1 MNTPIGKSDIKIEII
16 RSSRK
21 TLAIEIRPDMRV
33 IVRAPYQ
40 ASGSYIEQFISARA
54 DWIAEH
60 LRMQEQKNRQCNDA
74 LPVKKL
80 SNNDIK
86 KLADKACTCIPERVA
101 HFAPLVGVT
110 YGRITIRNQRTRWGS
125 CSSRGNLNFN
135 CLLMLT
141 PPEVI
146 DYVVVH
152 ELCHRKEM
160 NHSQLFWNE
169 VARVLPGYAEQE
181 KWLKTHGNEIMKR
194 MTGE

>member
-1 MNTPIGKSDIKIEII
+1 MNTPIGRSDIKIEII

-60 LRMQEQKNRQCNDA
+60 LRMQEQKNRQCDDA

-141 PPEVI
+141 PLEVI

-152 ELCHRKEM
+152 ELCHRKEL
-160 NHSQLFWNE
+160 NHSARFWNE

>member
-1 MNTPIGKSDIKIEII
+1 MNTPIGRSDIKIEII

-60 LRMQEQKNRQCNDA
+60 LRKLEQKNRQCNNA

-160 NHSQLFWNE
+160 NHSGRFWNE
-169 VARVLPGYAEQE
+169 VAIVLPGYAEQE

>member
-33 IVRAPYQ
+33 IVRAPHRVP
-40 ASGSYIEQFISARA
+40 SSYIEQFISDRA
-54 DWIAEH
+54 DWIVEH
-60 LRMQEQKNRQCNDA
+60 LRRMEQKNRQCNDA

-125 CSSRGNLNFN
+125 CSSSGNLNFN

-160 NHSQLFWNE
+160 NHSGRFWNE
-169 VARVLPGYAEQE
+169 VAIVLPGYAEQE

>member
-33 IVRAPYQ
+33 IVRAPHR
-40 ASGSYIEQFISARA
+40 APNGYIEQFISDRA
-54 DWIAEH
+54 DWIVEH
-60 LRMQEQKNRQCNDA
+60 LRRMEQKNRQCNDT

-86 KLADKACTCIPERVA
+86 KLADKACTCIPGRVA

-135 CLLMLT
+135 CLLMLA

-181 KWLKTHGNEIMKR
+181 KWLKTHGNEIMKL

>member
-1 MNTPIGKSDIKIEII
+1 MNTPIGRSDIRIEII

-40 ASGSYIEQFISARA
+40 ASGSYIEQFIADRT
-54 DWIAEH
+54 DWIVEH
-60 LRMQEQKNRQCNDA
+60 LRKLEQKNRQCNDA
-74 LPVKKL
+74 PPVKKL
-80 SNNDIK
+80 SNDEIK
-86 KLADKACTCIPERVA
+86 KLADKACTYIPERAA

-125 CSSRGNLNFN
+125 CSNRGNLNFN

-160 NHSQLFWNE
+160 NHSGRFWNE
-169 VARVLPGYAEQE
+169 VARILPGYAEQE

>member
-1 MNTPIGKSDIKIEII
+1 MNTPIGKSNIKIEII

-40 ASGSYIEQFISARA
+40 ASGSYIEQSITDRT
-54 DWIAEH
+54 DWIVEH
-60 LRMQEQKNRQCNDA
+60 LRKLEQKNRQCNDA

-80 SNNDIK
+80 SNDELK
-86 KLADKACTCIPERVA
+86 KLADKACSYIPWRVA

-125 CSSRGNLNFN
+125 CSSKGNLNFN

-160 NHSQLFWNE
+160 NHSGRFWDE

-181 KWLKTHGNEIMKR
+181 KWLKTHGSEIMKR

>member
-1 MNTPIGKSDIKIEII
+1 MNTPISKSDIKIEII

-40 ASGSYIEQFISARA
+40 ASGSYIEQFISDRA
-54 DWIAEH
+54 DWIVEH
-60 LRMQEQKNRQCNDA
+60 LRKLEQKNRQCNEA

-80 SNNDIK
+80 SNDEIK
-86 KLADKACTCIPERVA
+86 KLADKSCTYIPGRVA

-125 CSSRGNLNFN
+125 CSSKGNLNFN

-160 NHSQLFWNE
+160 NHSGRFWNE

-181 KWLKTHGNEIMKR
+181 KWLKTHDNEIMKR

>member
-1 MNTPIGKSDIKIEII
+1 MNTPIGRSDIKIEII

-160 NHSQLFWNE
+160 NHSGRFWNE
-169 VARVLPGYAEQE
+169 VARILPGYAEQE

>member
-1 MNTPIGKSDIKIEII
+1 MNTPIGRSDIKIEII

-33 IVRAPYQ
+33 IVRAPHR
-40 ASGSYIEQFISARA
+40 APNGYIEQFISGRA

-60 LRMQEQKNRQCNDA
+60 LRRMEQKNRQCNDA

-86 KLADKACTCIPERVA
+86 ELADKACTCIPGRVA

-125 CSSRGNLNFN
+125 CSSMGNLNFN

-160 NHSQLFWNE
+160 NHSARFWNE
-169 VARVLPGYAEQE
+169 VASVLPGYAEQE
-181 KWLKTHGNEIMKR
+181 KWLNTHGNEIMKR

>member
-1 MNTPIGKSDIKIEII
+1 MNTPIGRSDIKIEII

-60 LRMQEQKNRQCNDA
+60 LRMQEQKNRQCNNA

-86 KLADKACTCIPERVA
+86 KLADKACTCIPARVA

-160 NHSQLFWNE
+160 NHSQRFWNE

-181 KWLKTHGNEIMKR
+181 KWLKNHGSEIMKR

>member
-1 MNTPIGKSDIKIEII
+1 MNTPIGRSNIKIEII

-40 ASGSYIEQFISARA
+40 ASGNYIEQFISDRA
-54 DWIAEH
+54 DWIVEH
-60 LRMQEQKNRQCNDA
+60 LRKLEQKNRQCNEA

-80 SNNDIK
+80 SNDEIK
-86 KLADKACTCIPERVA
+86 KLADKACTYSPGRVA
-101 HFAPLVGVT
+101 HFAPLVDVT

-160 NHSQLFWNE
+160 NHSWRFWDE

>member
-1 MNTPIGKSDIKIEII
+1 MNTPIGKSNIDIEII

-21 TLAIEIRPDMRV
+21 TLALEIRPDMRI

-40 ASGSYIEQFISARA
+40 ASGSYIEQFIADRT
-54 DWIAEH
+54 DWIVEH
-60 LRMQEQKNRQCNDA
+60 LRKLEQKNRQCNDA

-80 SNNDIK
+80 SNDEIK
-86 KLADKACTCIPERVA
+86 KLADKACTYIPGHVA
-101 HFAPLVGVT
+101 HFAPLIGVT

-160 NHSQLFWNE
+160 NHSGRFWNE

-181 KWLKTHGNEIMKR
+181 KWLKTHGSEIMKR

>member
-40 ASGSYIEQFISARA
+40 ASGSYIEQFIADRT
-54 DWIAEH
+54 DWIVEH
-60 LRMQEQKNRQCNDA
+60 LRKLEQKNRQCNDA

-86 KLADKACTCIPERVA
+86 KLADKACSYIPGRVA

-135 CLLMLT
+135 CLLMLA

-152 ELCHRKEM
+152 ELCHRKQM
-160 NHSQLFWNE
+160 NHSAAFWRE
-169 VARVLPGYAEQE
+169 VASCLPDYAAQRA
-181 KWLKTHGNEIMKR
+181 WLREHGPALLGRLPE
-194 MTGE
+194 T

>member
-1 MNTPIGKSDIKIEII
+1 MNTPIGKSNIKIEII

-40 ASGSYIEQFISARA
+40 ASGSYIEQFIADRT
-54 DWIAEH
+54 DWIVEH
-60 LRMQEQKNRQCNDA
+60 LRKLEQKNRQCNDA

-80 SNNDIK
+80 SNDELK
-86 KLADKACTCIPERVA
+86 KLADKACSYIPGRVA

-125 CSSRGNLNFN
+125 CSSKGNLNFN
-135 CLLMLT
+135 WKLMRM
-141 PPEVI
+141 PPEAL

-152 ELCHRKEM
+152 ELAHRKEM
-160 NHSQLFWNE
+160 NHSERFWAIVE
-169 VARVLPGYAEQE
+169 KELPDYRERR
-181 KWLKTHGNEIMKR
+181 KMLRNPS
-194 MTGE
+194 